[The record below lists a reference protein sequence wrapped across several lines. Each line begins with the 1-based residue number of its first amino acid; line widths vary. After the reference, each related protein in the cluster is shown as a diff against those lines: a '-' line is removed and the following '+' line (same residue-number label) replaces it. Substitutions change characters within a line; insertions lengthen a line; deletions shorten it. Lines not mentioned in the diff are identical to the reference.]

1 MALENKH
8 ILEKFDP
15 EVLREYDIR
24 GVVGKNITSNTAY
37 TIGRTFGH
45 YVFINSSNKSIVVG
59 YDGRLTSPK
68 LHGSL
73 CKGLIEAG
81 LKVIS
86 IGIGP
91 TPMTYFGHYLLKTD
105 AAIIVK
111 GKAFLKNKNKPFLI
125 FLFNLNI
132 NDKECL
138 IECKKQKY
146 TVNAKIGFK
155 K

>member
-24 GVVGKNITSNTAY
+24 GVVGKNLTSNTAY

-91 TPMTYFGHYLLKTD
+91 TPMTYFGHYFLNNWT
-105 AAIIVK
+105 IRNI
-111 GKAFLKNKNKPFLI
+111 FLKGLPWKKSTMLENNYSIRTLVSKGLI
-125 FLFNLNI
+125 R
-132 NDKECL
+132 
-138 IECKKQKY
+138 
-146 TVNAKIGFK
+146 TT
-155 K
+155 